1 MRLALLFT
9 LAAVSALAQEPLRQQ
24 IRAYPSRQMP
34 SILTG
39 SCGDRECIS
48 ELVEWAKP
56 EFEGGRFYG
65 AAVNEV
71 LSDAPTDQV
80 RASGRR

>member
-24 IRAYPSRQMP
+24 IRAYPNRQMP
-34 SILTG
+34 PILTG

-48 ELVEWAKP
+48 ELVECRNQNLKAGVFT
-56 EFEGGRFYG
+56 ER
-65 AAVNEV
+65 
-71 LSDAPTDQV
+71 L
-80 RASGRR
+80 